1 MENIPLQVSDAIA
14 LINQTLD
21 YAYPTIV
28 VEGEVSGFK
37 INKDKYVFFDIK
49 DAEGSLNCFMMV
61 FQLGIA
67 LEDGMKV
74 RLVAK
79 PNLTKWGKF
88 SLTVR
93 SVQPVGEGSLKR
105 AFELLKAKLDK
116 EGLFAPERKRLLPSM
131 PERVG
136 VISSTGAA
144 GYADF
149 MKILNNRWQGVELL
163 VANTQV
169 QGEAAPTQMV
179 RAIEHFNEMSQPVE
193 ALVIIRGGGSQDDLA
208 AFNDERLVRAI
219 AASRTPTLVGVGH
232 EVDVSLADLAADV
245 RAATPSNAAEIL
257 VPDRR
262 QLLEALA
269 GSTSRMISSMHQ
281 TVRAYRRQTD
291 EQLDRVLSRVDDTYL
306 GAVKDYQNLTAVLR
320 QLDPKL
326 ALKRGYA
333 LVRDASGRL
342 IGDKPPR
349 SGQVLSVE
357 TSKFIIETGVKNA
370 REK

>member
-1 MENIPLQVSDAIA
+1 MENTPLQVSDAIA

-28 VEGEVSGFK
+28 VEGEVAGFRL
-37 INKDKYVFFDIK
+37 NKGKFIFFDIK
-49 DAEGSLNCFMMV
+49 DDEASLNCFMMA
-61 FQLGIA
+61 FQLGLA

-74 RLVAK
+74 RVVAK
-79 PNLTKWGKF
+79 PTLTKWGKF

-93 SVQPVGEGSLKR
+93 SVQPIGEGSLKR
-105 AFELLKAKLDK
+105 AFELLKTKLDK
-116 EGLFAPERKRLLPSM
+116 EGLFASERKRPLPLM

-149 MKILNNRWQGVELL
+149 LKILNNRWQGVEVL
-163 VANTQV
+163 VADTQV
-169 QGEAAPTQMV
+169 QGEAAPGQII
-179 RAIEHFNEMSQPVE
+179 RAIEHFNEMEQPVE
-193 ALVIIRGGGSQDDLA
+193 VLVIIRGGGSQDDLS

-262 QLLEALA
+262 QLIEALDA
-269 GSTSRMISSMHQ
+269 NRRRMISAMRR
-281 TVRAYRRQTD
+281 TVRSYRLLIDQRLERAYEMLDHAYRQT
-291 EQLDRVLSRVDDTYL
+291 LR
-306 GAVKDYQNLTAVLR
+306 DYQHLEAVLK

-326 ALKRGYA
+326 ALARGYA
-333 LVRDASGRL
+333 LLRDENGRL
-342 IGDKPPR
+342 IRNRPR
-349 SGQVLSVE
+349 VGQILDIE
-357 TSKFIIETGVKNA
+357 IAKFIIEAGVKNV
-370 REK
+370 RQK